1 MGLIATADLDEK
13 KYGKLL
19 LKTLPKV
26 IKTDEEFDRMVEMM
40 EAIDRKANATP
51 EEQALSELLMKLIQ
65 DYDDTH
71 HPIPD
76 VEPYKVVQY
85 LMEQRGLKQ
94 ADLVAV
100 IGSRAQVS
108 DIVNGKR
115 GISKVQAKKLAEF
128 FHTSVELFI

>member
-1 MGLIATADLDEK
+1 MGLTATADLDEK